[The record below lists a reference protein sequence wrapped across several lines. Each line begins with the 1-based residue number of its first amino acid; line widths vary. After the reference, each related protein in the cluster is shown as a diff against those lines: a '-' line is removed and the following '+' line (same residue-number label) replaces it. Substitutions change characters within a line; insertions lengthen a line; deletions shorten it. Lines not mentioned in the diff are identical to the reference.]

1 MYELMVET
9 DFSAAHQLRG
19 YKGSCERLHGHN
31 WKVQIFLEGEEL
43 DEIGMLVDFREV
55 KEKANRLIEKLDHR
69 YLNELPEFSKMTQP
83 KGCGYRLPLPEFS
96 KMNPTT
102 ENIARYIFRELSKEI
117 NNIKKVT
124 VWESEK
130 SCASYIKGGGKDE

>member
-1 MYELMVET
+1 MVEAN
-9 DFSAAHQLRG
+9 FSAAHQLRG

-43 DEIGMLVDFREV
+43 DEIGMLIDFREV

-69 YLNELPEFSKMTQP
+69 YLNELPEFSKM
-83 KGCGYRLPLPEFS
+83 
-96 KMNPTT
+96 NPTT
-102 ENIARYIFRELSKEI
+102 ENIARYIFRELSNEI

-130 SCASYIKGGGKDE
+130 SCASYSPKASRY

>member
-31 WKVQIFLEGEEL
+31 WKVQVFLEGEEL
-43 DEIGMLVDFREV
+43 DETGMLIDF
-55 KEKANRLIEKLDHR
+55 KEIKKKTDKLMEKLDHQ
-69 YLNELPEFSKMTQP
+69 YLNELPKFGKI
-83 KGCGYRLPLPEFS
+83 
-96 KMNPTT
+96 NPTT
-102 ENIARYIFRELSKEI
+102 ENIAKYIFGELSKKI

-130 SCASYIKGGGKDE
+130 SCASYIKGGGKR

>member
-1 MYELMVET
+1 MVET

-43 DEIGMLVDFREV
+43 DEIGMLIDFREV

-69 YLNELPEFSKMTQP
+69 YLNELPEFSKV
-83 KGCGYRLPLPEFS
+83 
-96 KMNPTT
+96 NPTT

-124 VWESEK
+124 VWESEN
-130 SCASYIKGGGKDE
+130 SCASYIK